1 MSQLVFEVSFGH
13 SATSLPNLPHPSSAF
28 PTLPHVMLHAPC
40 CPLLQPGPYKKRTD
54 PWQDTQL
61 KHFMRSF
68 YSRTLDWLSQVSH
81 AGSRGHALR

>member
-1 MSQLVFEVSFGH
+1 M
-13 SATSLPNLPHPSSAF
+13 P
-28 PTLPHVMLHAPC
+28 HAPC

-68 YSRTLDWLSQVSH
+68 YSRTLDWLSQV
-81 AGSRGHALR
+81 GQIEIRGHACDWKILFAIRRCSCNGLRAHSRCYRD